1 MNPRLTQPTGTIA
14 LEQRLLEQMAEVR
27 SFLQRLVARGSPTLD
42 ADDLVQDVMERALR
56 YSHTFDEQR
65 DLLPWLR
72 RTAFRVFLDE
82 RERSRRRPVT
92 GRDDLPE
99 ASSAPG
105 GEAAHAVANRDEVE
119 HHLAA
124 LGATERQVLCRFH
137 RDGWSVA
144 EISAEL
150 GMPAG
155 TVKSHLHRARRRLV
169 EGRPTPGA
177 RHPEQGGKQ

>member
-1 MNPRLTQPTGTIA
+1 MNPRLTQPTGTNV

-27 SFLQRLVARGSPTLD
+27 SFLQRLVGRGSPTLD

-92 GRDDLPE
+92 GQDGLPE
-99 ASSAPG
+99 PSSSQSA
-105 GEAAHAVANRDEVE
+105 EAAQAAANRDEVE

-124 LGATERQVLCRFH
+124 LGAIERQVLCRFH
-137 RDGWSVA
+137 RDGWSVS
-144 EISAEL
+144 EISVEL

-155 TVKSHLHRARRRLV
+155 TVKSHLHRARRRLA
-169 EGRPTPGA
+169 EGRPTPA
-177 RHPEQGGKQ
+177 APHPEQGGKQ